1 MADDKDNKNND
12 DSKKVVLDYTIKE
25 LGKILESVRGGQMPA
40 LTKSLK
46 KLTDIVNIAEKKV
59 KENKVDD
66 KELDAIFDK
75 IAKDIKEDKK

>member
-1 MADDKDNKNND
+1 MADNKDNKNSND
-12 DSKKVVLDYTIKE
+12 NKKVVLDYTIKE
-25 LGKILESVRGGQMPA
+25 LGRILESMRNGQMPE

-46 KLTDIVNIAEKKV
+46 KLTDIVNVAEKKV

-75 IAKDIKEDKK
+75 IAKDITDKK